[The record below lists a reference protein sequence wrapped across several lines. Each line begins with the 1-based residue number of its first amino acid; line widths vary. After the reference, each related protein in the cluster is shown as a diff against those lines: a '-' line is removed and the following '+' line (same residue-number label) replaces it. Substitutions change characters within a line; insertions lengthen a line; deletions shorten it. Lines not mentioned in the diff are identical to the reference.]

1 MLDIFTE
8 RARQVILF
16 AKEEA
21 SELMKPYV
29 DTEQILLGLLKDK
42 SGMPYEIFLNHKINI
57 SALVK
62 ETRSRIQVGAIIM
75 PKAEIPFS
83 ITAGQV
89 LKYSV
94 EEAKFMGSAYVSSEH
109 LFLGLLRESRGRAY
123 SILSNIGFE
132 IIGMRE
138 YVAYYTKSKA
148 KSKVA
153 VSSTP
158 LLDEF
163 GKDLT
168 KLAKDNK
175 LDRIIGRENELN
187 RLIQVI
193 SRRQKNNVVL
203 IGEPGVGKTAI
214 VEALAVKLLDLSVPK
229 FLRSKRVVSL
239 ELGNLVAGT
248 KYRGQF
254 EERLKSLIK
263 EIENDRNIILF
274 IDEIHTIVGA
284 GSAEGSI
291 DAANML
297 KPALARGVVQCIGAT
312 TVSEYKKYFE
322 KDAALDRR
330 FQTIIVE
337 QPTKEE
343 TVNIIKG
350 IVSYYEDFHK
360 VSIPFDVIEETV
372 YLTDR
377 YITNKNQPDKSI
389 DVIDEAAAK
398 IKLEKML
405 TPKDITVAKDKID
418 EARTLRDNFVAV
430 GDFEMIDK
438 YSKKIDRLFKN
449 YKTKVDNWE
458 LTSENSWG
466 AVSVNDVADVVSL
479 ITGIPSNKLKADEKQ
494 RIAKIDQEL
503 KKYIIGQDEAIDLL
517 SKSIKRNYSGIS
529 NPNRPIG
536 SFIFLGPTGVG
547 KTEVVKKL
555 AELVFGR
562 VDALVKIDMSEYME
576 KFNVSRLIGSPPGYV
591 GHDNGGKFTEQIRT
605 KPYSVVLFDEI
616 EKAHPDVLNIL
627 LQILDEGVITDS
639 LGHKVNFKNTII
651 VMTSNLGSKTTMNDK
666 PLGFDNK
673 INKGDVVD
681 FDKFKVNAKKEV
693 KEYFSPEFLN
703 RIDNVVYFKPLTND
717 ELITI
722 MDIQVDEINSRLLK
736 LGRSI
741 AIDDKT
747 KRFLIS
753 NDYPYVYGA
762 RPIRRILQEYLEDK
776 LSDLML
782 DKTYDKRKK
791 FKATVVDD
799 ELVII

>member
-21 SELMKPYV
+21 GELMKPYV
-29 DTEQILLGLLKDK
+29 DTEHILLGILKDK

-57 SALVK
+57 SALIK
-62 ETRSRIQVGAIIM
+62 EIRSLIQTGAIVM

-89 LKYSV
+89 LKFSV
-94 EEAKFMGSAYVSSEH
+94 EEAKFMGSAFVSSEH

-123 SILSNIGFE
+123 SILSNVGFE

-138 YVAYYTKSKA
+138 YVAYYTKSKMQN
-148 KSKVA
+148 KVT

-163 GKDLT
+163 SKDLT
-168 KLAKDNK
+168 KLAKESK
-175 LDRIIGRENELN
+175 LDRVIGRERELS

-193 SRRQKNNVVL
+193 SRRHKNNVVL
-203 IGEPGVGKTAI
+203 IGEPGVGKTAV
-214 VEALAVKLLDLSVPK
+214 VEALAIKLLDLSVPK
-229 FLRSKRVVSL
+229 FLKDKRIVSL

-263 EIENDRNIILF
+263 EIENNHNIILF

-343 TVNIIKG
+343 TISIIKG
-350 IVSYYEDFHK
+350 IVGYYEDFHK
-360 VSIPFDVIEETV
+360 VLIPHDVIEETV

-377 YITNKNQPDKSI
+377 YMTNKNQPDKSI

-398 IKLEKML
+398 IKLDKML
-405 TPKDITVAKDKID
+405 IPKEITVAKDKI
-418 EARTLRDNFVAV
+418 EEVRELRDNFIAV
-430 GDFEMIDK
+430 GNFEMIDI
-438 YSKKIDRLFKN
+438 YSKKVDKLFKSYRN
-449 YKTKVDNWE
+449 KVDKWT
-458 LTSENSWG
+458 LASENTWG
-466 AVSVNDVADVVSL
+466 SVSVEDVADVVSL
-479 ITGIPSNKLKADEKQ
+479 ITGIPSNKLKSDEKQ
-494 RIAKIDQEL
+494 RIAKIDEEL
-503 KKYIIGQDEAIDLL
+503 KKHIIGQDEAIDLL

-555 AELVFGR
+555 AEIVFGR
-562 VDALVKIDMSEYME
+562 EDALVRVDMSEYME
-576 KFNVSRLIGSPPGYV
+576 KFNVSRLIGSPPGYI
-591 GHDNGGKFTEQIRT
+591 GHGKGSQFTEYIRT

-627 LQILDEGVITDS
+627 LQILDDGVLTDS
-639 LGHKVNFKNTII
+639 LGHKVNFRNTIV

-673 INKGDVVD
+673 LNKGDTVD

-703 RIDNVVYFKPLTND
+703 RIDNIVYFKPLSND
-717 ELITI
+717 ELIKI
-722 MDIQVDEINSRLLK
+722 MDIQIEEINNRLLK
-736 LGRSI
+736 LGRSVV
-741 AIDDKT
+741 IDDKT

-753 NDYPYVYGA
+753 NNYPYMYGA

-782 DKTYDKRKK
+782 DTTYDKRKK
-791 FKATVVDD
+791 FKAMVVDD
-799 ELVII
+799 ELVIK